1 VDGAVHVSLA
11 PEPATIPQRRNRRFS
26 EEKRERNG
34 GETAFFRGEIAIF
47 RGKKH
52 NFLLRLTPIFIL
64 FAREDREF
72 S

>member
-1 VDGAVHVSLA
+1 V
-11 PEPATIPQRRNRRFS
+11 PKPTTIPEEKSPFSEENPRRNRA
-26 EEKRERNG
+26 EI
-34 GETAFFRGEIAIF
+34 AFFRGEIAIF

-64 FAREDREF
+64 FAREDRGF